1 MQAEETIALVLSGGV
16 GLGAYQAGAYAA
28 LHAEEKLRPH
38 WLAASSIGAVNAAVI
53 AGSPADER
61 IERLRALWRYDEH
74 HDEFEHTP
82 RLLDRWRH
90 LENWVSAIGTRLAG
104 SPGHFRP
111 RAPNPWRPFKS
122 FYDLAPLTERI
133 EELVDF
139 DLLNS
144 GGIRVT
150 VAATDIETGEL
161 VLFDTEQ
168 GDRIGVDHLLASC
181 GFLPEFA
188 PVEIGGRLL
197 GDGGLAANAPIEALR
212 NRADGAMTCFVVDLF
227 ARDGARPA
235 DLETA
240 VARKSDLVF
249 ANQTWQRLEAYCRE
263 QELRAQLANEKDLR
277 TTIYYLSYR
286 PEWSEAGSER
296 PYDYSSRSIATR
308 WSAGEGDMAAA
319 LHKLSKRK
327 GTPLIELIPVR
338 RQRHGSAPVD
348 AAAARPRLK
357 A

>member
-1 MQAEETIALVLSGGV
+1 MQAKETIALVLSGGV

-28 LHAEEKLRPH
+28 LHADEKLRPH

-53 AGSPADER
+53 AGSPVDER
-61 IERLRALWRYDEH
+61 IERLRAVWRYDDH
-74 HDEFEHTP
+74 HSELEHTP
-82 RLLDRWRH
+82 WMLNRWRH
-90 LENWVSAIGTRLAG
+90 LENWASAIGTRLAG

-111 RAPNPWRPFKS
+111 RPPNPWRPFKS
-122 FYDLAPLTERI
+122 FYDLNPLRERI

-144 GGIRVT
+144 GAVRVT
-150 VAATDIETGEL
+150 VAATDIESGEL
-161 VLFDTEQ
+161 VLFDTEH
-168 GDRIGVDHLLASC
+168 GDRIGIDHLLASC

-212 NRADGAMTCFVVDLF
+212 SRADGPLTCFVVDLF

-240 VARKSDLVF
+240 AARKNDLVF

-263 QELRAQLANEKDLR
+263 QELRAQLATGKDLR

-308 WSAGEGDMAAA
+308 WSAGEADMAAA
-319 LHKLSKRK
+319 LHEHPERK
-327 GTPLIELIPVR
+327 ATRSVELIPVR
-338 RQRHGSAPVD
+338 RVA
-348 AAAARPRLK
+348 
-357 A
+357 